1 MEREISVAVEIGVTL
16 IALSV
21 VISIIWFTVYLGNT
35 MANDVT
41 IEASDIVAS
50 NEVGSLE
57 ELCDTNTVMPTSAV
71 YSLLRTYS
79 SNIPEYRCNFH
90 STPTELDLT
99 ETQVACI
106 LQHMTGK
113 VSLEVQRTDGGW
125 YRVII
130 HHMNC
135 DWYTNNYDNSPGAPR
150 CPGCIAA
157 EEALNR

>member
-90 STPTELDLT
+90 STPTDLDLI
-99 ETQVACI
+99 ET
-106 LQHMTGK
+106 
-113 VSLEVQRTDGGW
+113 
-125 YRVII
+125 
-130 HHMNC
+130 
-135 DWYTNNYDNSPGAPR
+135 
-150 CPGCIAA
+150 
-157 EEALNR
+157 